1 MNLQSNKSNMEENF
15 DFTSAL
21 DAAILD
27 EEKNE
32 EKRKQRHVLRL
43 QEYLTYD
50 KSSPEEKLKS
60 GDSNY
65 NKSMLTNN
73 FLTNLS
79 NEISEI
85 LREDLFNE
93 KAKKELLAKYVQRL
107 TEMSHSTRSI
117 PAASTEDFQL
127 VRNIRL
133 GQVRE
138 IEIIISSVLQMFDGS
153 TQAAGAG

>member
-65 NKSMLTNN
+65 N
-73 FLTNLS
+73 F
-79 NEISEI
+79 I
-85 LREDLFNE
+85 
-93 KAKKELLAKYVQRL
+93 
-107 TEMSHSTRSI
+107 
-117 PAASTEDFQL
+117 
-127 VRNIRL
+127 
-133 GQVRE
+133 
-138 IEIIISSVLQMFDGS
+138 
-153 TQAAGAG
+153 